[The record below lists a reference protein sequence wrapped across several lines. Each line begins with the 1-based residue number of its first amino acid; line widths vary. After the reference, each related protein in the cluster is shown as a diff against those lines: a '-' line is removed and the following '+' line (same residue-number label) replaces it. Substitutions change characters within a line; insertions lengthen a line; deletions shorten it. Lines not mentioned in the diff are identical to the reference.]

1 MTKNKIRIL
10 FIARATLYSSPGG
23 DTIQVLKTAEYLEKF
38 DLEVTINLSSKDINV
53 ADYDIVHFFNIIR
66 PADILVHFKKAKK
79 KVISTIFVDYSE
91 TEKNASNFLRKNL
104 INLVGSYKVEYLKS
118 IIKAILGKESI
129 VSKEF
134 IFRGQFNSMKFL
146 YKNSDALLPNSLSE
160 LNRLKKVFGTTNAL
174 CEKVVNAID
183 INSNIIPNPEFI
195 DAIICVG
202 RIEKLK
208 NQLNVIKAVNQL
220 NLPLYII
227 GNPAIND
234 VAYFEECKKIAG
246 DKVKFIRNLPQNEV
260 FSIMKAAKVHVLASW
275 FETTGLVSLE
285 AAYYGCNIV
294 ITDKG
299 DQVEYFQNNAYY
311 CKPNDIESIKK
322 AVLKAYCTPY
332 DLKFHNYIKDNLTW
346 ENTALQTKEVYLEI
360 LEKN

>member
-1 MTKNKIRIL
+1 MNLTKNKIRIL

-208 NQLNVIKAVNQL
+208 NQLNVIKA
-220 NLPLYII
+220 
-227 GNPAIND
+227 
-234 VAYFEECKKIAG
+234 
-246 DKVKFIRNLPQNEV
+246 
-260 FSIMKAAKVHVLASW
+260 SW